1 MQLPFNNSCGE
12 NKPRD
17 LKFGGVALAYV
28 GDTNNHIKSA
38 LPPTLTG
45 FPGEAEIRYYV
56 KATVKRPQIWRA
68 DIRCVSYFRSP
79 GQKSSLMTSA
89 QETNFKFLPIEP
101 PRPADSPQEVFA
113 KRKQQFSKY
122 TPAPAKTGFFRRATA
137 PDLSS
142 TEDPPL
148 LQVEARLPVNTI
160 ITCNEP
166 LPLRLLVTKLNETS
180 VKIYLSTLQIE
191 LIARTHVRA
200 HGLERVDTTSSILTS
215 KSNMTVQ
222 IGSSKDEA
230 HVALVVP
237 PWLWENILVPDTV
250 PPSFNTCNLSRKY
263 ELDITIGLTH
273 GDSGAPRPQLMTLP
287 LRMPVKVYSGIKPP
301 PALLKAIATSHQQP
315 HMPMDPGPKPS
326 SIGNHPPIPRT
337 PSSPSTPSYEQH
349 SPRVGT
355 FAPSQQ
361 AMLNDDA
368 PPSYEDAMADEIGP
382 VDGPRRD
389 YNIPSQP
396 ERRQNSLNDE
406 SKGSGL
412 SRKPSERLFS
422 QNDVQSPS
430 RTFSSDSSYFGG
442 NGQVPSSPMLG
453 AVEESTSPSSAYG
466 ERTADDLVGKA
477 PRRID
482 DPRSG

>member
-1 MQLPFNNSCGE
+1 MCESFQSSC
-12 NKPRD
+12 PS
-17 LKFGGVALAYV
+17 LL
-28 GDTNNHIKSA
+28 
-38 LPPTLTG
+38 LT
-45 FPGEAEIRYYV
+45 AS
-56 KATVKRPQIWRA
+56 T
-68 DIRCVSYFRSP
+68 
-79 GQKSSLMTSA
+79 

-101 PRPADSPQEVFA
+101 PRPPDSLQEVFA

-191 LIARTHVRA
+191 LIARTYVRA
-200 HGLERVDTTSSILTS
+200 HGLERVDTTSIVLTT
-215 KSNMTVQ
+215 KSNMTVP

-263 ELDITIGLTH
+263 ELDITVGLTH
-273 GDSGAPRPQLMTLP
+273 GDSGPPRPQLMTLP

-301 PALLKAIATSHQQP
+301 PALLKAIATSHQRLR
-315 HMPMDPGPKPS
+315 MPMDSSSKPS
-326 SIGNHPPIPRT
+326 SIGNHPPAPRT

-361 AMLNDDA
+361 AFPNDDA
-368 PPSYEDAMADEIGP
+368 PPSYEDTMADEIGP

-389 YNIPSQP
+389 YNIPSQA

-412 SRKPSERLFS
+412 NRKPSERLFS

-430 RTFSSDSSYFGG
+430 RTFSSDSSCFGG
-442 NGQVPSSPMLG
+442 NGQVPSSPILG
-453 AVEESTSPSSAYG
+453 AVEESTSPLSAGG
-466 ERTADDLVGKA
+466 ERTADDILGKA
-477 PRRID
+477 PRQIY